1 MAIPKGANENQVRKQ
16 ARGWASSYA
25 ITSER
30 SAQQLKSGGDGGNN
44 GGMDARVAKLE
55 SQFEKLNEKVDQLRI
70 DTAVLK
76 EKVSNLPGKGFIVT
90 ATVSAL
96 ALFSALILF
105 KEKIALLIG

>member
-1 MAIPKGANENQVRKQ
+1 MNDAPYSRFDSAQVHDLTPNYKGGGGEPPDNMQ
-16 ARGWASSYA
+16 AR
-25 ITSER
+25 I
-30 SAQQLKSGGDGGNN
+30 
-44 GGMDARVAKLE
+44 AKLE
-55 SQFEKLNEKVDQLRI
+55 GQFEKLNEKVDQLRI

-105 KEKIALLIG
+105 KEKIAVLIG